1 MIWFILCYL
10 IPIII
15 IATAVY
21 VDMEEGQTVEDYV
34 SKNDK
39 EYFAIIMFVPVINI
53 ITAFLGLCIIIYHLV
68 KDFKK

>member
-15 IATAVY
+15 VAIAVY
-21 VDMEEGQTVEDYV
+21 VDMEKGQTVEDYLG
-34 SKNDK
+34 KEDK
-39 EYFAIIMFVPVINI
+39 EWCAVVTFVPVINI
-53 ITAFLGLCIIIYHLV
+53 ITAFIGLCLIFYNLV